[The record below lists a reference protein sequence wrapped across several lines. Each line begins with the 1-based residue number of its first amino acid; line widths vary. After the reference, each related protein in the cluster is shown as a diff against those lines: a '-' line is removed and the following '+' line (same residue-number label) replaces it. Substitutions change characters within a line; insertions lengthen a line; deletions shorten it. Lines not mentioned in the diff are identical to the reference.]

1 VKLALFG
8 RGGMGKVVAER
19 ARRDGFEIGAVVTS
33 GDAGLDA
40 AALAPRLRGHDAAID
55 FSRGDAVLR
64 NATACA
70 RAGVPLVEGTT
81 GWQDREAEVRRAV
94 EQAGGGGAMIYGANF
109 SLGVNLF
116 YRIVRH
122 AGALFSGLEGYSPSI
137 DEAHHARKKDAP
149 SGTALRLRDIL
160 REALGGGRDV
170 PVTSTREGDIPGI
183 HRVTFDSAA
192 DRILLVHEA
201 RSREGFAAGAL
212 LAARWIA
219 GRRGVYLFADVLD
232 ELLTLERAT

>member
-64 NATACA
+64 NAAACA

-94 EQAGGGGAMIYGANF
+94 EQAGGAMIYGANF

-116 YRIVRH
+116 YRIVRD
-122 AGALFSGLEGYSPSI
+122 AGALFSGLAGYAPSI

-160 REALGGGRDV
+160 REALGGRDV

-183 HRVTFDSAA
+183 HRVAFDSAA
-192 DRILLVHEA
+192 DRMLLVHEA

>member
-64 NATACA
+64 NAAACA

-94 EQAGGGGAMIYGANF
+94 EQAGGAMIYGANF

-116 YRIVRH
+116 YRIVRD
-122 AGALFSGLEGYSPSI
+122 AGALFSGLAGYAPSI

-160 REALGGGRDV
+160 REALGGRDV

-183 HRVTFDSAA
+183 HRVAFDSAA
-192 DRILLVHEA
+192 DRMLLVHEA
-201 RSREGFAAGAL
+201 LSREGFAAGAL

>member
-70 RAGVPLVEGTT
+70 RAG
-81 GWQDREAEVRRAV
+81 
-94 EQAGGGGAMIYGANF
+94 
-109 SLGVNLF
+109 
-116 YRIVRH
+116 
-122 AGALFSGLEGYSPSI
+122 
-137 DEAHHARKKDAP
+137 
-149 SGTALRLRDIL
+149 
-160 REALGGGRDV
+160 
-170 PVTSTREGDIPGI
+170 
-183 HRVTFDSAA
+183 DS
-192 DRILLVHEA
+192 
-201 RSREGFAAGAL
+201 
-212 LAARWIA
+212 
-219 GRRGVYLFADVLD
+219 
-232 ELLTLERAT
+232 

>member
-1 VKLALFG
+1 MKLALFG

-64 NATACA
+64 NAAACA

-94 EQAGGGGAMIYGANF
+94 EQAGGAMIYGANF

-116 YRIVRH
+116 YRIVRD
-122 AGALFSGLEGYSPSI
+122 AGALFSGLAGYAPSI

-160 REALGGGRDV
+160 REALGGRDV

-183 HRVTFDSAA
+183 HRVAFDSAV
-192 DRILLVHEA
+192 DRMLLVHEA

>member
-1 VKLALFG
+1 VKLAIFG

-19 ARRDGFEIGAVVTS
+19 ARRDGLEIGAIVTS

-40 AALAPRLRGHDAAID
+40 AALAARLRGHDAAID
-55 FSRGDAVLR
+55 FSRADAVPR
-64 NATACA
+64 NAAACA
-70 RAGVPLVEGTT
+70 RAGVPIVEGTT

-94 EQAGGGGAMIYGANF
+94 EQAGGAMIYGANF

-116 YRIVRH
+116 YRIVRD
-122 AGALFSGLEGYSPSI
+122 AGALFAGLAGYAPSI

-183 HRVTFDSAA
+183 HRVEFASAA

-232 ELLTLERAT
+232 ELLTLERTT

>member
-1 VKLALFG
+1 MKLAFFG
-8 RGGMGKVVAER
+8 RGGMGRVVAER
-19 ARRDGFEIGAVVTS
+19 ARREGLEIGAVVTS
-33 GDAGLDA
+33 ADAGLDA
-40 AALAPRLRGHDAAID
+40 GALAPRLRGHDAAID
-55 FSRGDAVLR
+55 FSRADAVLR

-81 GWQDREAEVRRAV
+81 GWQDREADVRRAI
-94 EQAGGGGAMIYGANF
+94 EQAAGGGAMIYGANF

-116 YRIVRH
+116 YRIVRT
-122 AGALFSGLEGYSPSI
+122 ASALFAGLEAYSAGI
-137 DEAHHARKKDAP
+137 DETHHVRKKDAP
-149 SGTALRLRDIL
+149 SGTALKLRDIL
-160 REALGGGRDV
+160 RETLGGSGDV
-170 PVTSTREGDIPGI
+170 PVTSRREGDIPGI
-183 HRVTFDSAA
+183 HRVTLESNA

-232 ELLTLERAT
+232 ELLTLERTT

>member
-1 VKLALFG
+1 MKLALFG

-64 NATACA
+64 NAAACA

-94 EQAGGGGAMIYGANF
+94 EQAGGAMIYGANF

-116 YRIVRH
+116 YRIVRD
-122 AGALFSGLEGYSPSI
+122 AGALFSGLAGYAPSI

-160 REALGGGRDV
+160 REALGGRDV

-183 HRVTFDSAA
+183 HRVAFDSAA
-192 DRILLVHEA
+192 DRMLLVHEA

>member
-64 NATACA
+64 NAAACA

-94 EQAGGGGAMIYGANF
+94 EQAGGAMIYGANF

-116 YRIVRH
+116 YRIVRDT
-122 AGALFSGLEGYSPSI
+122 GALFSGLAGYAPSI

-160 REALGGGRDV
+160 REALGGRDV

-183 HRVTFDSAA
+183 HRVAFDSAA
-192 DRILLVHEA
+192 DRMLLVHEA

>member
-1 VKLALFG
+1 MKIAFFG
-8 RGGMGKVVAER
+8 RGGMGAVVAQR
-19 ARRDGFEIGAVVTS
+19 ARQQGFEIGTVVTS
-33 GDAGLDA
+33 AEAGLDP

-55 FSRGDAVLR
+55 FTRAPAALR
-64 NATACA
+64 NVTACA
-70 RAGVPLVEGTT
+70 MAGVPLVEGTT
-81 GWQDREAEVRRAV
+81 GWQDQEREVRSVV
-94 EQAGGGGAMIYGANF
+94 EQANGALIYGANF

-116 YRIVRH
+116 YRLVRQ
-122 AGALFSGLEGYSPSI
+122 AGTLFAGLEGYRALI
-137 DEAHHARKKDAP
+137 DETHHTRKKDAP

-160 REALGGGRDV
+160 RDALGRDV
-170 PVTSTREGDIPGI
+170 PVTSQREGDVPGI
-183 HRVTFDSAA
+183 HRVGLESDA

-232 ELLTLERAT
+232 ELLTLERTT

>member
-1 VKLALFG
+1 MKLALFG

-64 NATACA
+64 NAAACA

-94 EQAGGGGAMIYGANF
+94 EQAGGAMIYGANF

-116 YRIVRH
+116 YRIVRD
-122 AGALFSGLEGYSPSI
+122 AGALFSGLAGYAPSI

-160 REALGGGRDV
+160 REALGGRDV

-192 DRILLVHEA
+192 DRMLLVHEA

>member
-1 VKLALFG
+1 MKLAFFG
-8 RGGMGKVVAER
+8 HGGMGKLVQER
-19 ARRDGFEIGAVVTS
+19 ARQEGWEIGAVVTS
-33 GDAGLDA
+33 ADAGLDA
-40 AALAPRLRGHDAAID
+40 AALAPKLRGHDAAID
-55 FSRGDAVLR
+55 FSRANAVLR

-81 GWQDREAEVRRAV
+81 GWQDHESEVRRAV
-94 EQAGGGGAMIYGANF
+94 EQAAGGGAMIYGANF

-122 AGALFSGLEGYSPSI
+122 AGTLFAGINEYSAFI
-137 DEAHHARKKDAP
+137 DETHHVRKKDAP

-160 REALGGGRDV
+160 RETLGEGREV
-170 PVTSTREGDIPGI
+170 PVTSTREGDVPGI
-183 HRVTFDSAA
+183 HRVGLESSA

-212 LAARWIA
+212 LAARWIV

-232 ELLTLERAT
+232 ELLTLERTR

>member
-1 VKLALFG
+1 MKLVLFG

-40 AALAPRLRGHDAAID
+40 AALVARLRGHDAAID
-55 FSRGDAVLR
+55 FSRADAVPR
-64 NATACA
+64 NAAACA

-81 GWQDREAEVRRAV
+81 GWQDREADVRRAV
-94 EQAGGGGAMIYGANF
+94 EQARGAMIYGANF

>member
-1 VKLALFG
+1 VKLAFFG
-8 RGGMGKVVAER
+8 RGGMGRVVQDR
-19 ARRDGFEIGAVVTS
+19 ARRDGWEIGVVVTS
-33 GDAGLDA
+33 ADAGLDA
-40 AALAPRLRGHDAAID
+40 AALAPKLRDHDAAID
-55 FSRGDAVLR
+55 FSRAAAVLR

-81 GWQDREAEVRRAV
+81 GWQDREAEVRRVV
-94 EQAGGGGAMIYGANF
+94 EQAGGAMIYGANF

-116 YRIVRH
+116 YRIVRS
-122 AGALFSGLEGYSPSI
+122 AGALFAGLEAYSAVI
-137 DEAHHARKKDAP
+137 DETHHVRKQDAP
-149 SGTALRLRDIL
+149 SGTALKLRDIL

-183 HRVTFDSAA
+183 HRVTLESNA

-232 ELLTLERAT
+232 ELLTLERTR

>member
-122 AGALFSGLEGYSPSI
+122 AGALFSGLEEYSALI
-137 DEAHHARKKDAP
+137 DETHHIRKKDAP

-160 REALGGGRDV
+160 REALGG
-170 PVTSTREGDIPGI
+170 
-183 HRVTFDSAA
+183 AA
-192 DRILLVHEA
+192 TC
-201 RSREGFAAGAL
+201 RSRAPA
-212 LAARWIA
+212 
-219 GRRGVYLFADVLD
+219 
-232 ELLTLERAT
+232 RATSRGSIV

>member
-1 VKLALFG
+1 MKLALFG

-64 NATACA
+64 NAAACA

-94 EQAGGGGAMIYGANF
+94 EQAGGAMIYGANF

-116 YRIVRH
+116 YRIVRD
-122 AGALFSGLEGYSPSI
+122 AGALFSGLAGYAPSI

-160 REALGGGRDV
+160 REALGGRDV

>member
-1 VKLALFG
+1 MKLALFG

-40 AALAPRLRGHDAAID
+40 AALAPRLGGHDAAID

-64 NATACA
+64 NAAACA

-94 EQAGGGGAMIYGANF
+94 EQAGGAMIYGANF

-116 YRIVRH
+116 YRIVRD
-122 AGALFSGLEGYSPSI
+122 AGALFSGLAGYAPSI

-160 REALGGGRDV
+160 REALGGRDV

-183 HRVTFDSAA
+183 HRVAFDSAA
-192 DRILLVHEA
+192 DRMLLVHEA

>member
-64 NATACA
+64 NAAACA

-94 EQAGGGGAMIYGANF
+94 EQAGGAMIYGANF

-116 YRIVRH
+116 YRIVRD
-122 AGALFSGLEGYSPSI
+122 AGALFSGLAGYAPSI

-160 REALGGGRDV
+160 REALGGRDV

-192 DRILLVHEA
+192 DRMLLVHEA

>member
-1 VKLALFG
+1 MKLALFG

-64 NATACA
+64 NAAACA

-94 EQAGGGGAMIYGANF
+94 EQAGGAMIYGANF

-116 YRIVRH
+116 YRIVRD
-122 AGALFSGLEGYSPSI
+122 AGALFSGLAGYAPSI
-137 DEAHHARKKDAP
+137 DEAHHARKTDAP

-160 REALGGGRDV
+160 REALGGRDV

-183 HRVTFDSAA
+183 HRVAFDSAA
-192 DRILLVHEA
+192 DRMLLVHEA
-201 RSREGFAAGAL
+201 LSREGFAAGAL